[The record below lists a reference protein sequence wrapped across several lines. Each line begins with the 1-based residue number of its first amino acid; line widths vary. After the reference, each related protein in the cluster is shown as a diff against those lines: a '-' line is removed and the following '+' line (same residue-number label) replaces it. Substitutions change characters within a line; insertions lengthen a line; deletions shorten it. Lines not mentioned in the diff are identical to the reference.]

1 MNLKK
6 RLPITIIIAVY
17 SLGNLIGCATA
28 PYTGAPPITGRTPG
42 VYHHVLKGET
52 LWRISKTYNVDLDQ
66 LARINHIPDAAKIEV
81 GQKIFIPHGKRPISV
96 TRSSKADEDFSWP
109 LNGAVI
115 SSFNQDYANMV
126 NKGINIRPSGSGDII
141 ASRGGRVVFLSP
153 SFRRYGK
160 TVIIGHADGY
170 MTIYAGNSEI
180 YVKIK
185 DHVSQGQTIARINP
199 KGSLHNN
206 YLHFEIRKGDTPK
219 NPLFYLP

>member
-1 MNLKK
+1 MLRSKIIFCTLNLFFF
-6 RLPITIIIAVY
+6 IILA
-17 SLGNLIGCATA
+17 GCATA

-42 VYHHVLKGET
+42 IYHHALKGET

-66 LARINHIPDAAKIEV
+66 LARINHIPDATKIEV
-81 GQKIFIPHGKRPISV
+81 GQKIFIPHRNKPISV
-96 TRSSKADEDFSWP
+96 TRSSRADEDFGWP

-126 NKGINIRPSGSGDII
+126 NKGINIRPSGDSDII
-141 ASRGGRVVFLSP
+141 ASRGGRVVFLNP
-153 SFRRYGK
+153 SFGRYGK
-160 TVIIGHADGY
+160 TVIIDNADGY

-180 YVKIK
+180 YVKIN
-185 DHVSQGQTIARINP
+185 DHVDKGQAIARITHKEN
-199 KGSLHNN
+199 LHNN